1 MNRKLFAYLAATF
14 TVLLWGMSYI
24 WVDRLLGLGIP
35 VEFFVPIRILLAGT
49 LLLVINLVAGQD
61 IRIRKGDLWRFAV
74 LALCM
79 PFVYFIAETYGI
91 LFTDSPTITSL
102 VIAMNPVI
110 TMFVG
115 MIVFREKFGAAN
127 ILGVLIT
134 LGGLWMVL
142 YTHTSAGEHFVL
154 GVLIL
159 LVAVISEVSQ
169 LAFTKALS
177 ERYSPSVTV
186 MYQFLIGAVFFAP
199 MFFTKGIANFESGLY
214 LSWGV
219 LYPTL
224 ALALLCSAAAFTLW
238 AYAIGK
244 LGVARTSVFLAVVPI
259 VTALLCIMV
268 GEERLGG
275 LQWAGLAVAMAGIY
289 LTQREK
295 V

>member
-1 MNRKLFAYLAATF
+1 MNRKPFAYAAAIF

-24 WVDRLLGLGIP
+24 WADRLLDQGIP
-35 VEFFVPIRILLAGT
+35 VEYFVPIRILLAGT
-49 LLLVINLVAGQD
+49 LLLVINLLTRQD
-61 IRIRKGDLWRFAV
+61 IRIRKGDLWRFAL

-79 PFVYFIAETYGI
+79 PFVYFLAETYGI
-91 LFTDSPTITSL
+91 LLTDSPTITSL

-115 MIVFREKFGAAN
+115 MLIFREKFGAAN
-127 ILGVLIT
+127 IAGVFIT

-142 YTHTSAGEHFVL
+142 YTHTSTGEHFFL

-177 ERYSPSVTV
+177 ERYSPSVIV
-186 MYQFLIGAVFFAP
+186 MYQFLIGSVFFIP
-199 MFFTKGIANFESGLY
+199 MFLTKGIANFEAGLY
-214 LSWGV
+214 LGWSV
-219 LYPTL
+219 IYPTL
-224 ALALLCSAAAFTLW
+224 ALALLCSAAAFTFW

-244 LGVARTSVFLAVVPI
+244 LGVARTSVFLAIVPI
-259 VTALLCIMV
+259 VTALLCIIV
-268 GEERLGG
+268 GEEKLGG
-275 LQWAGLAVAMAGIY
+275 LQWAGLAVAMVGIY

-295 V
+295 A